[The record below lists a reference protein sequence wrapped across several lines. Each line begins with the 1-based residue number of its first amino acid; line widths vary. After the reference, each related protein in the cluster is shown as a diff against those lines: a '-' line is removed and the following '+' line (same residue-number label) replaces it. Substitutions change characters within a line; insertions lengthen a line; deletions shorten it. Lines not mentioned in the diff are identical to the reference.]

1 MFLGYNANDS
11 IGATTDQIPDQQADS
26 QRHNQ
31 RNGGIVFHDFRGL
44 LHRVEGAVSRA
55 APLAVRDLA
64 EGARQFLQIVAH
76 GVELVAQLR
85 DINLLEKSA
94 RFSVPIAATRHCL
107 LRGHKGVGVANKEM
121 ITSSESTR
129 NGIRRSKP
137 TRENPTSWNEPN
149 SKAFPL

>member
-1 MFLGYNANDS
+1 MFLYYNATDS

-85 DINLLEKSA
+85 TSSFLRSLPVSLSQLP
-94 RFSVPIAATRHCL
+94 RLVIAY

-129 NGIRRSKP
+129 NRTRRSEP
-137 TRENPTSWNEPN
+137 TRENPAYGNEPN